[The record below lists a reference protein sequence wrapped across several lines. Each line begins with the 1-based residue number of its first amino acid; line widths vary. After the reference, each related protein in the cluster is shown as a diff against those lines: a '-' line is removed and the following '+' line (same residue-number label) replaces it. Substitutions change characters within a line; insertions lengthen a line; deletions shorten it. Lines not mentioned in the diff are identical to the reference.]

1 MKKFLLSILSVVLIL
16 NGCSKAETD
25 DSKVTEVDFRLDQI
39 VLRLGGEMG
48 NLLEFD
54 VYLDRPDLGLKQ
66 PKQEEQDLLTV
77 DLPLGIQPKLMYL
90 SDVSDTNPDTGS
102 MCDRPRFPHRC
113 SITLEEEKPVNTFL
127 LKITFEDGS
136 YIAKEISIATP
147 DGVDKP
153 EITAPTAAPVQ
164 GTAFEMQFKD
174 VGADKYEIAANLC
187 RPYNDDG
194 INPCLDGV
202 EYTLEREGENLKI
215 LYGGELFTP
224 EIELVDGVVSLKSD
238 FPIYFEESVGYTV
251 TAIQS
256 FENEQG
262 VKIYTESGDLKSF
275 SK

>member
-1 MKKFLLSILSVVLIL
+1 MKKFLLSILSAVLIL
-16 NGCSKAETD
+16 NGCSKPETD
-25 DSKVTEVDFRLDQI
+25 NSNVAEVDFRLDQI

-48 NLLEFD
+48 NMLEFD
-54 VYLDRPDLGLKQ
+54 VYLERPDLGIKE
-66 PKQEEQDLLTV
+66 PKQETQDLLST

-90 SDVSDTNPDTGS
+90 SDVSDTDPDTGS

-136 YIAKEISIATP
+136 YVAKEISIATP

-153 EITAPTAAPVQ
+153 EIIAPTAAPIQ
-164 GTAFEMQFKD
+164 GTAFELQFKD
-174 VGADKYEIAANLC
+174 VGANKYEIAANLC

-202 EYTLEREGENLKI
+202 EYTLERDGEGLKI

-238 FPIYFEESVGYTV
+238 FPIYFEESVGYSV

-262 VKIYTESGDLKSF
+262 VKVYTESSDLKSF